1 MNFPFLKKNKTGPK
15 SRGQIS
21 LARRPA
27 RPNLSELTRK
37 SASPYLSPLTGAHL
51 GPFSPESVPLS
62 VKKRMRRDPQI
73 RLGLNI
79 IKAPILAL
87 DFWVE
92 GDDGEIS
99 AFVEAA
105 LRPIWRSLLRS
116 SLNAVDFGFQAH
128 EKVWKLGGLVV
139 DGPGGQRRYSDV
151 FLYKKIKDLDPAEV
165 ALLADERGDY
175 AGFRQG
181 EIEVAAEKTF
191 VMTAGREWGNLYG
204 RSRLDFAYESWYWAA
219 IMYMFCNRYFER
231 KGDPPILGRAPAEER
246 LDKDGATI
254 NTLDE
259 AATVISNLKAGGTAV
274 FPDERDE
281 AGNLRW
287 DFQYLLDDKRADQ
300 FLRYIEH
307 LAVMKLRALLVPERV
322 LTQDTST
329 GSYAMARAHTETFL
343 LSEEILLQESLDHI
357 NKYLVPQLVE
367 YNFGPDSGSFQV
379 RTSGLS
385 RTNLEIL
392 KDVLLRLFDDDGAGP
407 GQRLRDIID
416 ISKVLEELD
425 IPKKMQEKGAAALTN
440 HPARL
445 NSTDTGA
452 DSALK
457 EQLFE
462 HPEIED
468 ILEEQ
473 RLALFQDTDALLR
486 KEEPL
491 KGLDSLRVKF
501 VGKLEN
507 ALKKIM
513 LEQGQPADKAKD
525 AAAKLARDKAEQIL
539 DKATETIREGIKNG
553 QERTPILGSLKKAL
567 SLSGKT
573 KDNA

>member
-1 MNFPFLKKNKTGPK
+1 MKFPFLKKNKSKPK
-15 SRGQIS
+15 GLRQIS
-21 LARRPA
+21 LATRSA
-27 RPNLSELTRK
+27 RPNLSELTRQG
-37 SASPYLSPLTGAHL
+37 ASPYLSPLTGAHL
-51 GPFSPESVPLS
+51 GPFSPESIPLS

-79 IKAPILAL
+79 IKAPIMAL

-92 GDDGEIS
+92 GDDGEIA

-105 LRPIWRSLLRS
+105 LRPIWRLLLRS

-128 EKVWKLGGLVV
+128 EKVWKLSELVV
-139 DGPGGQRRYSDV
+139 DGPGGRRRYSDI

-191 VMTAGREWGNLYG
+191 VMTSGREWGNLYG
-204 RSRLDFAYESWYWAA
+204 RSRLDFAYEPWYWAA

-246 LDKDGATI
+246 LDKDGAAI

-307 LAVMKLRALLVPERV
+307 LEVMKLRALLVPERV

-343 LSEEILLQESLDHI
+343 LSEENLLQEILDHI

-367 YNFGPDSGSFQV
+367 YNFGPGRGSFQV
-379 RTSGLS
+379 RTRGLS
-385 RTNLEIL
+385 TGHLEIL
-392 KDVLLRLFDDDGAGP
+392 KDVLLRLFDNDEAAP
-407 GQRLRDIID
+407 GERLKDLID

-425 IPKKMQEKGAAALTN
+425 IPKRQEEEGISAGL
-440 HPARL
+440 PARL
-445 NSTDTGA
+445 TSSDIGP
-452 DSALK
+452 DDALK
-457 EQLFE
+457 EQLFR
-462 HPEIED
+462 HPEIEE

-473 RLALFQDTDALLR
+473 RTALFQDTDALLR
-486 KEEPL
+486 KKEPL
-491 KGLDSLRVKF
+491 EDLDSLRMKF

-513 LEQGQPADKAKD
+513 LEEGQQADKAKD
-525 AAAKLARDKAEQIL
+525 AAAKLAQNEAEEML
-539 DKATETIREGIKNG
+539 TETKDILSQGIKSG
-553 QERTPILGSLKKAL
+553 GDRKAILGSLKKAL
-567 SLSGKT
+567 SLS
-573 KDNA
+573 A